1 MLIYI
6 LKSNK
11 QLFSCNQ
18 HYQLPSN
25 SHYPPLSYLHNPN
38 CILIL
43 YEPAPLFFR
52 MPMRKYEIMHVA
64 CICGS
69 CSFLSET
76 NDALLES

>member
-18 HYQLPSN
+18 HCQLPSN

-43 YEPAPLFFR
+43 YEPAPLLKIQVKHHWSLR
-52 MPMRKYEIMHVA
+52 EMNMSHKCKLHA
-64 CICGS
+64 
-69 CSFLSET
+69 
-76 NDALLES
+76 